1 MLDQLTANVNNV
13 FEACSFQGI
22 TGQRVGKV
30 AKSITYVEQRVDKLI
45 ELLGTDE
52 THDVEVEVPDG

>member
-1 MLDQLTANVNNV
+1 MTANVNNV